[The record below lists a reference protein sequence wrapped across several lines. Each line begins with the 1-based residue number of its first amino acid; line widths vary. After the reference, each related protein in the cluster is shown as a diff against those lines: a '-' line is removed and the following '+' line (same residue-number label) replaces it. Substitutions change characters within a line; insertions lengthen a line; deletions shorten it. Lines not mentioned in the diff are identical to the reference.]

1 MRTQD
6 AHDRTRDAPG
16 NAAARPP
23 RIPTAG
29 RYAVA
34 ARVWLELKEGHVG
47 LLAAAMAF
55 KALLAL
61 FPALLAAVSVFG
73 ILADPDELTDQI
85 RDWMTVV
92 PDEVGVLIGDQLTA
106 IAETETGALGF
117 TFATS
122 LLVALWSASGGMAGM
137 MEGCNTA
144 YDEVDD
150 RSFVVKRGIAL
161 LLALGVGTFAF
172 VVVGLI
178 TVLPTLLDTIGLGG
192 AAALAIRIGQWP
204 LLAAVTVVGLGVIYR
219 VALHRRSPSARR
231 LTPGAVIA
239 TALWLAGSGLF
250 AFFVQRFGDFGATY
264 GAIAGVIVLMMWL
277 WLSSLVML
285 LGATIN
291 AELERRPGADTTTGD
306 RHTIGERGAEPAD
319 ATPGGCRLEEH

>member
-1 MRTQD
+1 MSTQD
-6 AHDRTRDAPG
+6 THDRTRDTPG
-16 NAAARPP
+16 AAASRPP
-23 RIPTAG
+23 RTPAAG
-29 RYAVA
+29 RRAAA
-34 ARVWLELKEGHVG
+34 ARVWLELTEGRVG

-55 KALLAL
+55 KALFAL

-73 ILADPDELTDQI
+73 LLADPDEFTDQI

-92 PDEVGVLIGDQLTA
+92 PDEVGALVGDQLTT
-106 IAETETGALGF
+106 IAATETGALGF

-122 LLVALWSASGGMAGM
+122 LFVALWSASGGMAGLT
-137 MEGCNTA
+137 EGCNTA

-161 LLALGVGTFAF
+161 LLALGMGTFAF
-172 VVVGLI
+172 VVVGLV
-178 TVLPTLLDTIGLGG
+178 TVLPALLDTIGLGG

-219 VALHRRSPSARR
+219 VALHRRSPSVRR
-231 LTPGAVIA
+231 LAPGAVIA

-250 AFFVQRFGDFGATY
+250 AFSVQRFGDFGATY
-264 GAIAGVIVLMMWL
+264 GAIAGVIVLMMWM
-277 WLSSLVML
+277 WLSSLIVL

-291 AELERRPGADTTTGD
+291 AELEPRAGAGTTPRPATT
-306 RHTIGERGAEPAD
+306 D
-319 ATPGGCRLEEH
+319 ATA